1 MIDRG
6 FRLLVIRARDAAGYA
21 IAHPDNVRAQD
32 EAIRAAWDAAD
43 ADPNRRHKI
52 DGRR

>member
-1 MIDRG
+1 MERSY
-6 FRLLVIRARDAAGYA
+6 RLLVIRAREAAGFA
-21 IAHPDNVRAQD
+21 MAHPDNARAQD

-52 DGRR
+52 VGRR